1 MSTWQM
7 LEYLFDQIPY
17 MATIMVDKE
26 GKVIFINKTYLR
38 ILKLSK
44 KEVIGKHI
52 GTITPRSRTLVV
64 LKTGRAE
71 VGYNWIVNDQHL
83 IATSLP
89 VYENNEIIGSFA
101 YSIFLNIYEAKNL
114 VEDLLSELNMYKS
127 QVNCLLRSK
136 YDFDDIIG
144 EDQRL
149 KDLKFL
155 AAQIAH
161 HKNTTVLICGES
173 GTGKEL
179 FAHAIH
185 NSSCRSPF
193 PFVRVNCA
201 AIPEN
206 LLEAELFGYEK
217 GAYTGANKEGKLGK
231 FELANGGTIFLDE
244 IGEMPLSMQSK
255 LLVVLQ
261 EQIIERLG
269 GVQPIKVDVRVIA
282 ATNRELSQMVQE
294 GTFRE
299 DLFYRLNVFNIN
311 IPALR
316 NHKRDIPIL
325 VNHFIDKLNSRLN
338 THISGISKDGLDYL
352 CQYHWPGNIRELE
365 NVLERALILAD
376 MEKSRQLGRKHFN
389 LSDYD
394 RPELLSDG
402 KPGESLKA
410 MIEEYEKTALLKT
423 LEKTDFDKK
432 RTAAYLN
439 IDLSSLYRKMRKH
452 KILS

>member
-44 KEVIGKHI
+44 KEVIGKHV

-161 HKNTTVLICGES
+161 HKNTTVLISGES

-231 FELANGGTIFLDE
+231 FELANGGMIFLDE

>member
-44 KEVIGKHI
+44 KEVIGKHV

-161 HKNTTVLICGES
+161 HKNTTVLISGES

-423 LEKTDFDKK
+423 LETTYD
-432 RTAAYLN
+432 
-439 IDLSSLYRKMRKH
+439 I
-452 KILS
+452 

>member
-44 KEVIGKHI
+44 KEVIGKHV

-161 HKNTTVLICGES
+161 HKNTTVLISGES

-231 FELANGGTIFLDE
+231 FELANGGDDF
-244 IGEMPLSMQSK
+244 
-255 LLVVLQ
+255 
-261 EQIIERLG
+261 
-269 GVQPIKVDVRVIA
+269 
-282 ATNRELSQMVQE
+282 
-294 GTFRE
+294 FR
-299 DLFYRLNVFNIN
+299 
-311 IPALR
+311 
-316 NHKRDIPIL
+316 
-325 VNHFIDKLNSRLN
+325 
-338 THISGISKDGLDYL
+338 
-352 CQYHWPGNIRELE
+352 
-365 NVLERALILAD
+365 
-376 MEKSRQLGRKHFN
+376 
-389 LSDYD
+389 
-394 RPELLSDG
+394 
-402 KPGESLKA
+402 
-410 MIEEYEKTALLKT
+410 
-423 LEKTDFDKK
+423 
-432 RTAAYLN
+432 
-439 IDLSSLYRKMRKH
+439 
-452 KILS
+452 

>member
-44 KEVIGKHI
+44 KEVIGKHV

-161 HKNTTVLICGES
+161 HKNTTVLISGES

-261 EQIIERLG
+261 EQIIERMG
-269 GVQPIKVDVRVIA
+269 GVQTIKVDLRVIA
-282 ATNRELSQMVQE
+282 ATNRDLSQMVQE